1 MVWKWCNG
9 CAQHILYPYTAH
21 VPHSCPAFMSCRPL
35 VLDIVRTVAAGIR
48 IPLFVKIRLLDTV
61 RGRQAGRQAGR

>member
-1 MVWKWCNG
+1 M
-9 CAQHILYPYTAH
+9 
-21 VPHSCPAFMSCRPL
+21 
-35 VLDIVRTVAAGIR
+35 LDIVRTVAAGIR